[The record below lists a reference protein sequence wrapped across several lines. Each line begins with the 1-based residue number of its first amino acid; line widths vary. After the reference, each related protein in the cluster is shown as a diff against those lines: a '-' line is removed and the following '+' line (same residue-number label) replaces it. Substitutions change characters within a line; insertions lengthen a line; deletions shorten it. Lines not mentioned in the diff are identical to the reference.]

1 MQIDRNGSSGTDRK
15 VAASAH
21 PIPTSTK
28 VNQAAMAQTSVHS
41 LDRTAKVSREFR
53 QLALII
59 VQELGLLLFVT
70 ELLAQKGVR

>member
-1 MQIDRNGSSGTDRK
+1 
-15 VAASAH
+15 
-21 PIPTSTK
+21 
-28 VNQAAMAQTSVHS
+28 MAQTSVHS